1 MQGFLNFIVEFFGT
15 PVIVLGLVALIGL
28 IAQRKTA
35 AEIFVGTLKTMLG
48 FLVMIAGITT
58 LVTALGPISE
68 LFFTAYGLEG
78 FFPQDEAVVAAVAPV
93 LGSQTAIII
102 GGGFLL
108 NVILARITP
117 WKYIYLTGHMM
128 WIHAG
133 AWAILLYNMG
143 LPNWAVIVGG
153 IIIQGL
159 YCTLFPA
166 WAQPYMRKITG
177 GNEIGFGHG
186 QTTFNVLGA
195 YLCKLVGKSPSAEE
209 MEMPKGLEFFRDMS
223 VNFSIIMLLV
233 ALPAALIIAV
243 MNPETMATIA
253 GGKNAVMFAIS
264 QALTFVAGVL
274 VLLQGV
280 RMFIGDLVPAFRGIA
295 MRVVPGAIPALDC
308 PVIYPYAPTSL
319 LIGLVTG
326 TIAQLAAIAVL
337 VIIGWPITLP
347 NMIGSF
353 FASGSGAIFGNAVA
367 GRRGAILGGFFW
379 CFAAWL
385 IGSFWIHYQIMGDM
399 AALGAVG
406 VGFLCPDIF
415 LISAIIR
422 LIGLPFGL
430 TP

>member
-1 MQGFLNFIVEFFGT
+1 MEGFLNFIVEFFGT
-15 PVIVLGLVALIGL
+15 PVIVLGVVACIGL
-28 IAQRKTA
+28 IAQRKTV

-48 FLVMIAGITT
+48 FLVMLAGIIT

-68 LFFTAYGLEG
+68 LFFAAYGLEG
-78 FFPQDEAVVAAVAPV
+78 FFPQDEAVVAAVAPI

-108 NVILARITP
+108 NVLLARITP

-186 QTTFNVLGA
+186 QTTLNVLGA

-223 VNFSIIMLLV
+223 VSFSIIMLLV
-233 ALPAALIIAV
+233 ALPAAIIIA
-243 MNPETMATIA
+243 MRYPEAMASIS
-253 GGKNAVMFAIS
+253 GGKNAIMFAIT

-326 TIAQLAAIAVL
+326 TIAQLAAIVVL
-337 VIIGWPITLP
+337 ILIGWPICLP
-347 NMIGSF
+347 NMIGAF

-379 CFAAWL
+379 CFAGWL
-385 IGSFWIHYQIMGDM
+385 LGAFWYEYQIMGDM
-399 AALGAVG
+399 AALGAVNI
-406 VGFLCPDIF
+406 GFLCPDIF
-415 LISAIIR
+415 LISAIVR
-422 LIGLPFGL
+422 LIGLPFGF

>member
-1 MQGFLNFIVEFFGT
+1 MEGLLNFIVEFVGT

-28 IAQRKTA
+28 IAQRKTV

-48 FLVMIAGITT
+48 FLVMLAGIIT

-78 FFPQDEAVVAAVAPV
+78 FFPQDEAVVAAVAPI
-93 LGSQTAIII
+93 LGSQTALII

-108 NVILARITP
+108 NVLLARITP

-159 YCTLFPA
+159 YTTLFPA

-177 GNEIGFGHG
+177 GDEIAFGHG
-186 QTTFNVLGA
+186 QTTLNVLGA
-195 YLCKLVGKSPSAEE
+195 YLCKLVGKSPDAEE

-223 VNFSIIMLLV
+223 VSFAIIMLLV
-233 ALPAALIIAV
+233 ALPAAIIIAV
-243 MNPETMATIA
+243 MNPEAMATIA
-253 GGKNAVMFAIS
+253 GGKNYIMFAIT

-308 PVIYPYAPTSL
+308 PVIYSYAPTSL

-326 TIAQLAAIAVL
+326 TIAQLAAIVVL
-337 VIIGWPITLP
+337 VVIGWPICLP
-347 NMIGSF
+347 NMIGAF

-379 CFAAWL
+379 CFAGWL
-385 IGSFWIHYQIMGDM
+385 LGAFWYKYQIMGDM
-399 AALGAVG
+399 GVLGAVNI
-406 VGFLCPDIF
+406 GFLCPDIF
-415 LISAIIR
+415 LISAIVR

>member
-1 MQGFLNFIVEFFGT
+1 MLDFLVEFFGT

-28 IAQRKTA
+28 IVQRKTA

-48 FLVMIAGITT
+48 FLVMLAGIIT

-68 LFFTAYGLEG
+68 MFFVAYGLEG

-93 LGSQTAIII
+93 LGRQTALIL

-108 NVILARITP
+108 NVVLARITP

-143 LPNWAVIVGG
+143 LPEWAVVVGG

-159 YCTLFPA
+159 YSTLFPA

-177 GNEIGFGHG
+177 GDEIGFGHG
-186 QTTFNVLGA
+186 QTTLNVFGA
-195 YLCKLVGKSPSAEE
+195 YLCKLVGDSPSAEE
-209 MEMPKGLEFFRDMS
+209 LKMPKGLEFFRDMS

-233 ALPAALIIAV
+233 ALPAAIIIGV
-243 MNPETMATIA
+243 SNPEAMQSIA
-253 GGKNAVMFAIS
+253 GGKSFIMFAIT

-280 RMFIGDLVPAFRGIA
+280 RMFIADLVPAFRGIA
-295 MRVVPGAIPALDC
+295 MKVVPGAIPALDC

-326 TIAQLAAIAVL
+326 TIAQLVAIGVL
-337 VIIGWPITLP
+337 VLIGWPITLP
-347 NMIGSF
+347 NMIGAF

-385 IGSFWIHYQIMGDM
+385 LGSFWYHYQIMGDM
-399 AALGAVG
+399 AALGAENI
-406 VGFLCPDIF
+406 GFLAPDIF
-415 LISAIIR
+415 LISAIVR
-422 LIGLPFGL
+422 LIGLLFGL

>member
-1 MQGFLNFIVEFFGT
+1 MQGFLSFIVEFFGT

-28 IAQRKTA
+28 IAQRKTV
-35 AEIFVGTLKTMLG
+35 AEIFIGTLKTMLG

-68 LFFTAYGLEG
+68 LFFTAYGLKG

-108 NVILARITP
+108 NVLLARITP

-143 LPNWAVIVGG
+143 LPYWAVIVGG

-186 QTTFNVLGA
+186 QTTLCVLGA
-195 YLCKLVGKSPSAEE
+195 YLSKLVGKSPSAEE

-223 VNFSIIMLLV
+223 VSFSIIMLLV
-233 ALPAALIIAV
+233 ALPAAIIIAIRY
-243 MNPETMATIA
+243 PEAMATIS
-253 GGKNAVMFAIS
+253 GGKNYIMFAIS
-264 QALTFVAGVL
+264 EALTFVAGVL

-295 MRVVPGAIPALDC
+295 MRVVPGAVPALDC

-326 TIAQLAAIAVL
+326 TIAQLAAIVVL
-337 VIIGWPITLP
+337 ILIRWPICLP
-347 NMIGSF
+347 NMIGAF

-379 CFAAWL
+379 CFAGWL
-385 IGSFWIHYQIMGDM
+385 LGAFWYHYQIMGDL
-399 AALGAVG
+399 AALGAVNI
-406 VGFLCPDIF
+406 GFLCPDIF

>member
-1 MQGFLNFIVEFFGT
+1 MLGFLVEFFGT

-28 IAQRKTA
+28 IAQRKTV

-48 FLVMIAGITT
+48 FLVMLAGITT
-58 LVTALGPISE
+58 LVSALGPISE
-68 LFFTAYGLEG
+68 MFFTAYGLEG
-78 FFPQDEAVVAAVAPV
+78 FFPQDEAVVAAVASV
-93 LGSQTAIII
+93 LGRQTALIL
-102 GGGFLL
+102 GGGFIL
-108 NVILARITP
+108 NVVLARITP

-143 LPNWAVIVGG
+143 LPEWAVVGGG

-159 YCTLFPA
+159 YTTLFPA

-186 QTTFNVLGA
+186 QTTLCVLGA

-209 MEMPKGLEFFRDMS
+209 MKMPKGLEFFRDMS
-223 VNFSIIMLLV
+223 INFSIIMLLV
-233 ALPAALIIAV
+233 ALPAALIIGIS
-243 MNPETMATIA
+243 NPEAMATIA
-253 GGKNAVMFAIS
+253 GGKNHIMFAITE
-264 QALTFVAGVL
+264 ALTFVAGVL

-280 RMFIGDLVPAFRGIA
+280 RMFIADLVPAFRGIA

-326 TIAQLAAIAVL
+326 TIAQLVAIGVL
-337 VIIGWPITLP
+337 ILIGWPITLP
-347 NMIGSF
+347 NMIGAF

-379 CFAAWL
+379 CFAAWIL
-385 IGSFWIHYQIMGDM
+385 GSFWYHYQIMGDM
-399 AALGAVG
+399 AALGAKNI
-406 VGFLCPDIF
+406 GFLCPDIF

-422 LIGLPFGL
+422 LIGLLFGL

>member
-1 MQGFLNFIVEFFGT
+1 MLDFLVEFFGT

-28 IAQRKTA
+28 IAQRKTV

-48 FLVMIAGITT
+48 FLVMLAGITT
-58 LVTALGPISE
+58 LVSALGPISE
-68 LFFTAYGLEG
+68 MFFTAYGLEG
-78 FFPQDEAVVAAVAPV
+78 FFPQDEAVVAAVASV
-93 LGSQTAIII
+93 LGRQTALIL
-102 GGGFLL
+102 GGGFIL
-108 NVILARITP
+108 NVVLARITP

-143 LPNWAVIVGG
+143 LPEWVIVGGG

-159 YCTLFPA
+159 YTTLFPA

-186 QTTFNVLGA
+186 QTTLCVLGA

-209 MEMPKGLEFFRDMS
+209 LKMPKGLEFFRDMS
-223 VNFSIIMLLV
+223 INFSIIMLLV
-233 ALPAALIIAV
+233 ALPAALIIGIS
-243 MNPETMATIA
+243 NPEAMATIA
-253 GGKNAVMFAIS
+253 GGKNYIMFAITE
-264 QALTFVAGVL
+264 ALTFVAGVL

-280 RMFIGDLVPAFRGIA
+280 RMFIADLVPAFRGIA

-326 TIAQLAAIAVL
+326 TIAQLVAIGVL
-337 VIIGWPITLP
+337 ILIGWPITLP
-347 NMIGSF
+347 NMIGAF

-379 CFAAWL
+379 CFAAWIL
-385 IGSFWIHYQIMGDM
+385 GSFWYHYQIMGDM
-399 AALGAVG
+399 AALGATNI
-406 VGFLCPDIF
+406 GFLCPDIF

-422 LIGLPFGL
+422 LIGLLFGL

>member
-1 MQGFLNFIVEFFGT
+1 MQGFLNFIVEFVGT
-15 PVIVLGLVALIGL
+15 PVIVLGVVACIGL
-28 IAQRKTA
+28 IAQRKTV

-48 FLVMIAGITT
+48 FLVMLAGIIT
-58 LVTALGPISE
+58 LVTALGPISQ

-78 FFPQDEAVVAAVAPV
+78 FFPQDEAVVAAVAPI

-108 NVILARITP
+108 NVLLARITP

-143 LPNWAVIVGG
+143 LPNWAVLVGG

-186 QTTFNVLGA
+186 QTTLNVLGA
-195 YLCKLVGKSPSAEE
+195 YLCKLAGKSPTAEE

-233 ALPAALIIAV
+233 ALPAALIIAIRY
-243 MNPETMATIA
+243 PEAMTAIA
-253 GGKNAVMFAIS
+253 GGKNAVMFAIT

-326 TIAQLAAIAVL
+326 TIAQLVAIGVL
-337 VIIGWPITLP
+337 VLLKWPICLP
-347 NMIGSF
+347 NMIGAF
-353 FASGSGAIFGNAVA
+353 FASGSGAIFGNTVA

-385 IGSFWIHYQIMGDM
+385 IGAFWYKYQIMGDM
-399 AALGAVG
+399 AALGAVNI
-406 VGFLCPDIF
+406 GFLCPDIF
-415 LISAIIR
+415 LISAIVR